1 MDNTNSRKLDI
12 TKRLSRK
19 LAITKRLRM
28 KAAVKAHMAKF
39 LATVE
44 QSPPQRSAEWYK
56 IRKNTIGGSEVDKI
70 VKLKD
75 TPYCLSL
82 VAEKLGITSF
92 KGCLFTRWGNIFEH
106 VTKQWTELALNMEE
120 EIIETGSIRGAV
132 EGQRYSPDGLGC
144 ILLTDDNGKFKYYL
158 VLFEFKSPITRIPIT
173 NKIPSNYKSQIKTG
187 LASIPNSEFGVYV
200 DNCYR
205 KCALEDLGFNKKYDK
220 KFHYS
225 DEKKIKNKKQE
236 LIPYACGVL
245 CFYQTEQ
252 SYYDIRKHLG
262 YSSDSDSSDSD
273 EYYDEYHKHQF
284 EDCGDLNSFLN
295 FNDNTD
301 DSNKPIDI
309 DKPIP
314 IDTSNDTAPE
324 SKQHEKYK
332 EHDIELLFNSKHNML
347 DLGKSG
353 VSIINRLFEL
363 YDDKR
368 IGIKYYPMIANYE
381 QIQNIPFI
389 QQYNIEHDT
398 EGNKN
403 FKRSQRYTTD
413 TDIQYYARKCINK
426 FKDTCDEK
434 MLHPIGYMP
443 WKLMFT
449 AIAKLDEDPTW
460 IDKIKEPVEKHV
472 KLLNELQS
480 SEDIKAAFN
489 TRFPNRKKQNKT
501 YQYDIEPEELS
512 ECQAEDISN
521 MTDIMSDCKMN
532 MVEMTC

>member
-56 IRKNTIGGSEVDKI
+56 IRKNTIGGSEINDI
-70 VKLKD
+70 VKLKGNS
-75 TPYCLSL
+75 YALGLIAS
-82 VAEKLGITSF
+82 KLGITSF

-106 VTKQWTELALNMEE
+106 VTKQWAELALNMEE
-120 EIIETGSIRGAV
+120 EIIETGSIQGAV

-144 ILLTDDNGKFKYYL
+144 ILLTDDNGKFRYYL
-158 VLFEFKSPITRIPIT
+158 VLFEFKSPITRIPVV
-173 NKIPSNYKSQIKTG
+173 NKILSKYKSQIKTG
-187 LASIPNSEFGVYV
+187 LASIPNAEFGVYV

-205 KCALEDLGFNKKYDK
+205 KCALEDLGFNNKYDK
-220 KFHYS
+220 KFHYG
-225 DEKKIKNKKQE
+225 DERNIKNKKQE

-262 YSSDSDSSDSD
+262 YNSDSDSSDSD

-295 FNDNTD
+295 FDDNTGD
-301 DSNKPIDI
+301 NTNDSNDQ
-309 DKPIP
+309 IP
-314 IDTSNDTAPE
+314 INTSNDDAAIE

-332 EHDIELLFNSKHNML
+332 EDDIELLFNSKHNIL

-389 QQYNIEHDT
+389 QQYNIEHNT
-398 EGNKN
+398 EDNKN
-403 FKRSQRYTTD
+403 FQRSQRYTTD
-413 TDIQYYARKCINK
+413 ADIQYYAGKCINK
-426 FKDTCDEK
+426 FKNTCEEK
-434 MLHPIGYMP
+434 MLYPIGYMP

-449 AIAKLDEDPTW
+449 TIAKLDEDPKW
-460 IDKIKEPVEKHV
+460 IDEIKGPVEKHV
-472 KLLNELQS
+472 KILNELQS
-480 SEDIKAAFN
+480 SEDVKAAFN
-489 TRFPNRKKQNKT
+489 ARFPNRKKQNKT
-501 YQYDIEPEELS
+501 YQYDVEPEELS
-512 ECQAEDISN
+512 ECQAEDIFN